1 MEKGVEKSIIWIYQ
15 ITAIIIAGAS
25 LYFML
30 KTAPKETAT
39 QTLIIFGTIMLFFVV
54 IIIYGYISSRYK
66 RMCDNIKSNSDDLK
80 DIKKDLNFK
89 ELFNKMDKRLSTIE
103 GLFEKIN
110 FKINKKGQM
119 SIDPRIVL
127 WIIMLILFYMFL
139 KSLGII

>member
-1 MEKGVEKSIIWIYQ
+1 
-15 ITAIIIAGAS
+15 
-25 LYFML
+25 
-30 KTAPKETAT
+30 
-39 QTLIIFGTIMLFFVV
+39 
-54 IIIYGYISSRYK
+54 
-66 RMCDNIKSNSDDLK
+66 MCDNIKSNSDDLK